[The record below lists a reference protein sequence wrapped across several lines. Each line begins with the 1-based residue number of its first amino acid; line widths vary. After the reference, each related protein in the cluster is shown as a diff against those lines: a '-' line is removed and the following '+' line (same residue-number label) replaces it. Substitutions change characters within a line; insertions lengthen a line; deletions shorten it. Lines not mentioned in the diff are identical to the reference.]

1 MGNKK
6 QINHNKWNN
15 FRHLIKHTKKIQK
28 KIRYKRQKKNV
39 RQIHNKI
46 NTIRRKTKQTN
57 LKYTKTK

>member
-28 KIRYKRQKKNV
+28 KSATNDKKNV

-46 NTIRRKTKQTN
+46 NTIRKKTKQTN